1 MQSLLH
7 SFLSL
12 ACTEWQRKVIS
23 PAVRQGPLEGSIAYV
38 FVNHAAVG
46 FYACTISPVTRRVP
60 LEGYCFIYCI
70 GIVGGIDF

>member
-1 MQSLLH
+1 M
-7 SFLSL
+7 
-12 ACTEWQRKVIS
+12 
-23 PAVRQGPLEGSIAYV
+23 AYV

-70 GIVGGIDF
+70 GIVEGIDF